1 MISDGTNKPVAR
13 YGLAVR
19 VNIVT
24 LRVTLPRHAVT
35 GEPRHRDEGAQVVG
49 DAGLWVAPFGWEPN
63 PVISGEAAAM
73 CATDYKSSP
82 RRGSRMRGSVMRMLR
97 NGGDRRGTYLN
108 TG

>member
-1 MISDGTNKPVAR
+1 M
-13 YGLAVR
+13 
-19 VNIVT
+19 T